1 MTATQA
7 VKKPGLSDKVSLDP
21 HFPSSSGQSLI
32 QSRRTSKRKQLNS
45 SDSPCS
51 TSTSENQ

>member
-7 VKKPGLSDKVSLDP
+7 VKKSGLSDKVS
-21 HFPSSSGQSLI
+21 HSPSPFGQPLI
-32 QSRRTSKRKQLNS
+32 GCRRISKRKQLNS
-45 SDSPCS
+45 SDLLCS